1 MNYYKNKLKQIQKKC
16 GPAENQAG
24 ISTGCLIAIIAVI
37 MIFVAIGVFVSRNY
51 QTWLADGI
59 TAAMHA
65 IIENSDLPQEDKP
78 EISEIIVQIKDGY
91 LAGEISLA
99 ELGSI
104 LDSMGRC
111 PAIPMGL
118 VIQFEETYVVS
129 SGLSSAEKM
138 AANLNLNRLARG
150 LSGGQIDWEIVDEI
164 LAPISE
170 PDEDGDQRLKSPEE
184 VSDDAIRDVILTVKT
199 AADQAGIAEEK
210 VEIDISDEFKK
221 SVEEALGRTIT

>member
-1 MNYYKNKLKQIQKKC
+1 
-16 GPAENQAG
+16 
-24 ISTGCLIAIIAVI
+24 
-37 MIFVAIGVFVSRNY
+37 
-51 QTWLADGI
+51 
-59 TAAMHA
+59 
-65 IIENSDLPQEDKP
+65 
-78 EISEIIVQIKDGY
+78 
-91 LAGEISLA
+91 
-99 ELGSI
+99 
-104 LDSMGRC
+104 MGRC